1 MRVSAVVS
9 RLVVPTLVASALLM
23 PAGAQEGTTPKPL
36 PPPLAPKRG
45 PRDGDVQKVFVLKN
59 VRADDLA
66 ELLSV
71 FPAQITN
78 VERTGLSALSVSAA
92 PAVLAAIEE
101 TIKRLDVPP
110 PPARAVEVTG
120 YVLECSAKAEGGS
133 APSEL
138 QDVVAQL
145 KRTFGYAECGV
156 GQTLFTRGSNHAR
169 FRSAAGSKPGSR
181 DHPSET
187 ESAGT
192 YVLEAGRV
200 DIDGVQSPSVIRFRA
215 LSLQIIGSTAAFSAD
230 VDVRDGQKVVLGKL
244 GSVSGKDAMLVLTA
258 RVVD

>member
-1 MRVSAVVS
+1 MVS
-9 RLVVPTLVASALLM
+9 RLVVSTLVASALLT
-23 PAGAQEGTTPKPL
+23 PALAQQATTPKP
-36 PPPLAPKRG
+36 PPASDAPKRG
-45 PRDGDVQKVFVLKN
+45 PRPDDVQKVFVLKN

-110 PPARAVEVTG
+110 PPAKGMEVTG

-138 QDVVAQL
+138 QDVVGQL
-145 KRTFGYAECGV
+145 KRTFGYADCGV
-156 GQTLFTRGSNHAR
+156 GQTLFARGSNHAR
-169 FRSAAGSKPGSR
+169 FRSAAGSKPESR
-181 DHPSET
+181 DHPPGAELVP
-187 ESAGT
+187 GT

-200 DIDGVQSPSVIRFRA
+200 DIDGSQTPSVIRFRG
-215 LSLQIIGSTAAFSAD
+215 LSLQIIGSTVGFSAD

>member
-1 MRVSAVVS
+1 MRVAPIVS
-9 RLVVPTLVASALLM
+9 RLVAPTLVASALLT
-23 PAGAQEGTTPKPL
+23 PARAQQATTPKP
-36 PPPLAPKRG
+36 PPAPEA
-45 PRDGDVQKVFVLKN
+45 PRRDPHAGDVQKVFVLKN

-66 ELLSV
+66 QLLSV
-71 FPAQITN
+71 FPAQITS
-78 VERTGLSALSVSAA
+78 VERTNLSALSVSAA

-120 YVLECSAKAEGGS
+120 FVLECSAKDQEES
-133 APSEL
+133 APPEL
-138 QDVVAQL
+138 QDVIGQL
-145 KRTFGYAECGV
+145 KRTFGYAGCGV
-156 GQTLFTRGSNHAR
+156 GQTVFARGSNHAR

-181 DHPSET
+181 DHPAET

-200 DIDGVQSPSVIRFRA
+200 DIDGVESPSVIRFRA
-215 LSLQIIGSTAAFSAD
+215 LSLQIIGSTASFSAD

-244 GSVSGKDAMLVLTA
+244 GSVSGKEGMLVLTA
-258 RVVD
+258 KVVD